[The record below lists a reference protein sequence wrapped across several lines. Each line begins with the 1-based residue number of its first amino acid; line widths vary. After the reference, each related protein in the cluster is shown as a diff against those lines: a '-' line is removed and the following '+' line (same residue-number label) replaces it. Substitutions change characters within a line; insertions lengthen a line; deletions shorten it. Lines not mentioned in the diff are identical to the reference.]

1 MKINKLAIDGG
12 LPVRENFLQYGKQSI
27 TENDI
32 NRVQNVL
39 RSDFLTSGP
48 NVTKFEEDLSEFC
61 GTKYAV
67 TLNSGT
73 AALHGMYSSVGL
85 SVDDEVIVPAI
96 TFAATA
102 NAAIYCGAKP
112 VLADIDPETMLVDSG
127 DIESKITT
135 KTKIIT
141 GVDYAGQIADYD
153 EIKKIKNSIDKNINV
168 FADAAHSFGA
178 FQSNRKSGSIADA
191 SSFSFHPVKGITTGE
206 GGAVTTDNQMIYK
219 KIKQFRNHGISTEFQ
234 ERNRNNTWEYDIP
247 EIGYNYRLSDI
258 HAALGSSQITSVD
271 SKINIRRNIAK
282 NYDIAIK
289 NINGITSLK
298 TLTKNIH
305 SYHIY
310 VVIIDLNQFKVDRN
324 QFFLALRSENIGVNV
339 HYIPLYEH
347 TFFKNFGFIQ
357 SDYPNSRYIYDR
369 IITLP
374 LWPDMSEYDINSVIE
389 ALKKVAKAYK
399 R

>member
-141 GVDYAGQIADYD
+141 VVDYA
-153 EIKKIKNSIDKNINV
+153 
-168 FADAAHSFGA
+168 
-178 FQSNRKSGSIADA
+178 
-191 SSFSFHPVKGITTGE
+191 
-206 GGAVTTDNQMIYK
+206 
-219 KIKQFRNHGISTEFQ
+219 
-234 ERNRNNTWEYDIP
+234 
-247 EIGYNYRLSDI
+247 
-258 HAALGSSQITSVD
+258 
-271 SKINIRRNIAK
+271 
-282 NYDIAIK
+282 
-289 NINGITSLK
+289 
-298 TLTKNIH
+298 
-305 SYHIY
+305 
-310 VVIIDLNQFKVDRN
+310 
-324 QFFLALRSENIGVNV
+324 
-339 HYIPLYEH
+339 
-347 TFFKNFGFIQ
+347 
-357 SDYPNSRYIYDR
+357 
-369 IITLP
+369 
-374 LWPDMSEYDINSVIE
+374 
-389 ALKKVAKAYK
+389 
-399 R
+399 